1 MIVDAGH
8 SPGSLPPLSLS
19 PSFPTSSLLPP
30 PLQVAASPSAVRK
43 MNSSKDRE
51 RLREIFF
58 QLQECKDDSQQR
70 GWAVHDDQHAIMEYL
85 EELLQ
90 ILVRVWRDG
99 MRVVW

>member
-1 MIVDAGH
+1 
-8 SPGSLPPLSLS
+8 
-19 PSFPTSSLLPP
+19 
-30 PLQVAASPSAVRK
+30 